1 MTTVGRI
8 YLGLPAYNEE
18 IALPRLLTRIEGLAQ
33 SSQLAITVVVYNDG
47 STDRT
52 AAIAGCQD
60 GSPEPVETQNC
71 INATA
76 AAADI
81 EQRRFWA
88 IKKPASRVANPGA
101 L

>member
-1 MTTVGRI
+1 M
-8 YLGLPAYNEE
+8 
-18 IALPRLLTRIEGLAQ
+18 
-33 SSQLAITVVVYNDG
+33 
-47 STDRT
+47 
-52 AAIAGCQD
+52 AGCHN
-60 GSPEPVETQNC
+60 GSPEPVDTPNC

-88 IKKPASRVANPGA
+88 IKKPKSRVANPGA

>member
-1 MTTVGRI
+1 MGTRPSI
-8 YLGLPAYNEE
+8 
-18 IALPRLLTRIEGLAQ
+18 IALGGVLAVVACAPKPAHETAWY
-33 SSQLAITVVVYNDG
+33 LAHPDE
-47 STDRT
+47 RT
-52 AAIAGCQD
+52 AAMAGCQD

>member
-1 MTTVGRI
+1 MRGFQLVIAAGGFAAVAACAPRPAHETAW
-8 YLGLPAYNEE
+8 YLAHPDE
-18 IALPRLLTRIEGLAQ
+18 
-33 SSQLAITVVVYNDG
+33 
-47 STDRT
+47 RT
-52 AAIAGCQD
+52 AAIASCQN
-60 GSPEPVETQNC
+60 GSPEPVDTQNC

-88 IKKPASRVANPGA
+88 IKKPKSRVANPGA